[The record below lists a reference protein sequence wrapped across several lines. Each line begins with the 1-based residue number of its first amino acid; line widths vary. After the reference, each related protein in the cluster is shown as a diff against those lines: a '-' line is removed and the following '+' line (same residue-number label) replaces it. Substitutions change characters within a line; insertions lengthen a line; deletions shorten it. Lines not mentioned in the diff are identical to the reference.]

1 MKINILWASMFGN
14 AEDVANNFEDIAKK
28 RNHEVNMIELNDVTA
43 DKLQEMKLAVI
54 VTSTTGQGDLPHNGE
69 DFWDWLEHSETKFE
83 NLAYSVCALGDSS
96 HHDFCGAGN
105 KVNNKLNELG
115 ATRLKNIIEC
125 DCGDEGSEEW
135 FKELLKEIE

>member
-1 MKINILWASMFGN
+1 MKISILWASMFGN
-14 AEDVANNFEDIAKK
+14 AEDVAHNFEDIARK
-28 RNHEVNMIELNDVTA
+28 RNHEVDLLELNDVTA

-69 DFWDWLEHSETKFE
+69 DFWDWLENSETKFE
-83 NLAYSVCALGDSS
+83 NLTYSVCALGDSS

-115 ATRLKNIIEC
+115 AMRLKNIIEC
-125 DCGDEGSEEW
+125 DGDDEGSEEW